1 MAFEAVQIKIPG
13 LKAAAD
19 LSSKQYYLVELTAAD
34 TVNVC
39 NGVTDRPIGV
49 LQNAPK
55 SGEPAEVCALGVTK
69 INRAEC
75 RRPDWHGR
83 RRAGRRLRSWHGHD
97 QVHRRHGH
105 RRERRSRRLCHGHHQ
120 LLFSRPRR
128 VADRGAS
135 HYGAAIPP

>member
-69 INRAEC
+69 INSDAALSVGDQIGTAADGQAAAYV
-75 RRPDWHGR
+75 PGTDTTKYIVGMVIGASGAA
-83 RRAGRRLRSWHGHD
+83 AGYATAIIN
-97 QVHRRHGH
+97 
-105 RRERRSRRLCHGHHQ
+105 C
-120 LLFSRPRR
+120 FSAAR
-128 VADRGAS
+128 VA
-135 HYGAAIPP
+135 

>member
-69 INRAEC
+69 INSDAALSVGDQIGTAADGQAAAYV
-75 RRPDWHGR
+75 PGTDTTKYIVGMDIGASGAA
-83 RRAGRRLRSWHGHD
+83 AGYATAIIN
-97 QVHRRHGH
+97 
-105 RRERRSRRLCHGHHQ
+105 C
-120 LLFSRPRR
+120 FS
-128 VADRGAS
+128 AARGA
-135 HYGAAIPP
+135 

>member
-69 INRAEC
+69 INSDAALSV
-75 RRPDWHGR
+75 G
-83 RRAGRRLRSWHGHD
+83 D
-97 QVHRRHGH
+97 QIGTA
-105 RRERRSRRLCHGHHQ
+105 
-120 LLFSRPRR
+120 
-128 VADRGAS
+128 ADGQAAAYVPGTDTTKYIVGMVIGAS
-135 HYGAAIPP
+135 GAAAGYATAIINCFSAACGA

>member
-34 TVNVC
+34 TVNLC

-69 INRAEC
+69 INSDAALSVGDQIGTAADGQAAAYV
-75 RRPDWHGR
+75 PGTDTTKYIVGMVIGASGAA
-83 RRAGRRLRSWHGHD
+83 AGYATAIIN
-97 QVHRRHGH
+97 
-105 RRERRSRRLCHGHHQ
+105 C
-120 LLFSRPRR
+120 FS
-128 VADRGAS
+128 AARGA
-135 HYGAAIPP
+135 

>member
-34 TVNVC
+34 TVNEC

-69 INRAEC
+69 INSDAALSVGDQIGTAADGQAAAYV
-75 RRPDWHGR
+75 PGTGTTKYIVDMVIGASGAA
-83 RRAGRRLRSWHGHD
+83 AGYATAIIN
-97 QVHRRHGH
+97 
-105 RRERRSRRLCHGHHQ
+105 C
-120 LLFSRPRR
+120 FS
-128 VADRGAS
+128 AARGA
-135 HYGAAIPP
+135 

>member
-69 INRAEC
+69 INSDAALSVGAQIGTAADGQAAAYV
-75 RRPDWHGR
+75 PGTDTTKYIVGMVIGASGAA
-83 RRAGRRLRSWHGHD
+83 AGYATAIIN
-97 QVHRRHGH
+97 
-105 RRERRSRRLCHGHHQ
+105 C
-120 LLFSRPRR
+120 FS
-128 VADRGAS
+128 AARGA
-135 HYGAAIPP
+135 

>member
-69 INRAEC
+69 INSDAALSVGDQIGTAADEQAAAYV
-75 RRPDWHGR
+75 PGTDTTKYIVGMVIGASGAA
-83 RRAGRRLRSWHGHD
+83 AGYATAIIN
-97 QVHRRHGH
+97 
-105 RRERRSRRLCHGHHQ
+105 C
-120 LLFSRPRR
+120 FS
-128 VADRGAS
+128 AARGA
-135 HYGAAIPP
+135 

>member
-1 MAFEAVQIKIPG
+1 MAFEAVQIKIPC

-69 INRAEC
+69 INSDAALSVGDQIGTAADGQAAAYV
-75 RRPDWHGR
+75 PGTDTTKYIVGMVIGASGAA
-83 RRAGRRLRSWHGHD
+83 AGYATAIIN
-97 QVHRRHGH
+97 
-105 RRERRSRRLCHGHHQ
+105 C
-120 LLFSRPRR
+120 FS
-128 VADRGAS
+128 AARGA
-135 HYGAAIPP
+135 

>member
-19 LSSKQYYLVELTAAD
+19 LSSKQYYLVELSSAD

-69 INRAEC
+69 INSDAALSVGDQIGTAADGQAAAYV
-75 RRPDWHGR
+75 PGTDTTKYIVGMVIGASGAA
-83 RRAGRRLRSWHGHD
+83 AGYATAIIN
-97 QVHRRHGH
+97 
-105 RRERRSRRLCHGHHQ
+105 C
-120 LLFSRPRR
+120 FS
-128 VADRGAS
+128 AARGA
-135 HYGAAIPP
+135 

>member
-49 LQNAPK
+49 LQNAPQ

-69 INRAEC
+69 INSDAALSVGDQIGTAADGQAAAYV
-75 RRPDWHGR
+75 PGTDTTKYIVGMVIGASGAA
-83 RRAGRRLRSWHGHD
+83 AGYATAIIN
-97 QVHRRHGH
+97 
-105 RRERRSRRLCHGHHQ
+105 C
-120 LLFSRPRR
+120 FS
-128 VADRGAS
+128 AARGA
-135 HYGAAIPP
+135 